1 MKKHGKSEGIVMKEM
16 NDSVKKEIKIE
27 KTDKTKISKGIKRK
41 EMRRKKKFYYGITKN
56 LRLHK

>member
-1 MKKHGKSEGIVMKEM
+1 MKEM